1 MLSTMG
7 AAEALVLA
15 DELSE
20 LEALVL
26 VELAPEEHP
35 LTTRANSAPKQLRD
49 VKNFVRV
56 LRM

>member
-1 MLSTMG
+1 MG

-35 LTTRANSAPKQLRD
+35 LTTRVNSAPKQLRD